1 MESQKSHVPNHQ
13 AVSITMDSKK
23 SGNGFTVSKTITVA
37 SCDRTHYGSF
47 RTSPVIVVPVTCLH
61 TEHLLRADVGRM
73 TMDDPPAAD
82 KKYRRS
88 IPKNK
93 ISKRR
98 IRKTRCG
105 MMWVPDCWAN
115 DLRNTGPGT
124 LDALKMVGVSGT
136 SRHSCAEKQGTG
148 DEASN
153 LGQLHSDKP
162 TLNIQLMKHGHPKS

>member
-1 MESQKSHVPNHQ
+1 
-13 AVSITMDSKK
+13 
-23 SGNGFTVSKTITVA
+23 
-37 SCDRTHYGSF
+37 
-47 RTSPVIVVPVTCLH
+47 
-61 TEHLLRADVGRM
+61 
-73 TMDDPPAAD
+73 
-82 KKYRRS
+82 
-88 IPKNK
+88 
-93 ISKRR
+93 
-98 IRKTRCG
+98 

-153 LGQLHSDKP
+153 LEQLHSDKP

>member
-1 MESQKSHVPNHQ
+1 MGMVSQFQKRSQWH
-13 AVSITMDSKK
+13 
-23 SGNGFTVSKTITVA
+23 
-37 SCDRTHYGSF
+37 
-47 RTSPVIVVPVTCLH
+47 PVTGPTVEASGH
-61 TEHLLRADVGRM
+61 
-73 TMDDPPAAD
+73 PPSSSSQWLVYTRNISSEPMLEGWPTSSWQEISEKYT
-82 KKYRRS
+82 KKQ
-88 IPKNK
+88 P
-93 ISKRR
+93 ISKRQ

-124 LDALKMVGVSGT
+124 LGALKMVGVSGT

-162 TLNIQLMKHGHPKS
+162 TLNIQLMKHGHPKSWWFHSTNHL

>member
-1 MESQKSHVPNHQ
+1 
-13 AVSITMDSKK
+13 
-23 SGNGFTVSKTITVA
+23 
-37 SCDRTHYGSF
+37 
-47 RTSPVIVVPVTCLH
+47 
-61 TEHLLRADVGRM
+61 M

-136 SRHSCAEKQGTG
+136 SRHSYAEKQGTG